1 MTKVSYPAAEEETKV
16 FIHNIYYM
24 YYKVALR
31 VCSYYAD
38 RFNPCSFDLQQ
49 IL

>member
-16 FIHNIYYM
+16 FIHDIYM

-31 VCSYYAD
+31 MCSYYID
-38 RFNPCSFDLQQ
+38 RFNPCSFGLQE